1 MREHLNA
8 SYLDLLIFWIRST
21 LLGQIRLEL
30 FTLSW
35 CSTNYPAGNV
45 QHCAEV
51 LLICNRLNSI
61 QYAFDGPCCIC
72 LKPIWLIVKTAS
84 TKGELNERVQRG
96 REWWFQSLPFVAFV
110 CSVFSFNSFPF
121 EFIFWLLPNEAGE
134 PRWPTW
140 LQQLRSFL
148 WSSCASA
155 GCICHPPP
163 CQLTFQLP
171 GPWLLRLH
179 IAARHHREN
188 SHDAQLFPPSCHF
201 PPLLLPDSWS
211 TTTVR
216 RGPTKASTLL

>member
-1 MREHLNA
+1 MQEQLNA
-8 SYLDLLIFWIRST
+8 SYSDLLIFWIRST

-30 FTLSW
+30 FTISW
-35 CSTNYPAGNV
+35 CSTDYPAGNV

-110 CSVFSFNSFPF
+110 FFPSIPFRLSLSFGFYPMRRESLAGRPDCSNWGAFC
-121 EFIFWLLPNEAGE
+121 EALVH
-134 PRWPTW
+134 
-140 LQQLRSFL
+140 LQV
-148 WSSCASA
+148 ASA
-155 GCICHPPP
+155 THPP

>member
-1 MREHLNA
+1 MQEQLNA
-8 SYLDLLIFWIRST
+8 SYSDLLIFWIRST

-30 FTLSW
+30 FTISW

-155 GCICHPPP
+155 GCICHPPTLP
-163 CQLTFQLP
+163 TDLSTPRTLASATSHCSSSPPGKLTRRPTISPFLP
-171 GPWLLRLH
+171 FSTSFTPRLLVDYNCSERP
-179 IAARHHREN
+179 N
-188 SHDAQLFPPSCHF
+188 
-201 PPLLLPDSWS
+201 
-211 TTTVR
+211 
-216 RGPTKASTLL
+216 